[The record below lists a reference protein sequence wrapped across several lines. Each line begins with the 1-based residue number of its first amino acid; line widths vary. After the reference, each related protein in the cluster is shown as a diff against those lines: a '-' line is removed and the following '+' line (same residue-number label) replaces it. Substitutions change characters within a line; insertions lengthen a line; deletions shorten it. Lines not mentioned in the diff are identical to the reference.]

1 MIAVNW
7 SINIKSV
14 LRLRVNAVD
23 GVWSVPKI
31 MVLGNTK
38 YTLKQT
44 SCNRSV

>member
-14 LRLRVNAVD
+14 LRLRMNAVD
-23 GVWSVPKI
+23 GVWSIPEI

-38 YTLKQT
+38 YTLKRI